1 MEATDK
7 SFAARYTKLIS
18 RHAGKILIASFLVFL
33 GSTWLSSK
41 LELRTAFSELLP
53 SNDPGVVTLNKTSER
68 MGDMTLL
75 LVGVHSPDKE
85 ANLRY
90 AEAISQKLQALPK
103 EMVSFATYHVKD
115 LKAFFEANRW
125 LYLSEPELVEIRDRL
140 KKEIAKRKNPM
151 FDPGVSEDD
160 ESVEDM
166 KTRYGKRDALGGRFP
181 GGIFSNTEGTYVWV
195 AALPPGGMF
204 GERAGE
210 KVFNLAQK
218 MIVDLDPKTFHP
230 QMTAH
235 VGGPVATLV
244 ANRHAVENDILTVTV
259 ICLFVIA
266 ISLLIYFRR
275 LRAIPLVGIPGIIG
289 TVMAFAVAELAFGY
303 VNSSTAFL
311 GSIILGNGINYGI
324 ILIARYEEIRADG
337 KGLEEGLQLALA
349 GVARGTGVAAICA
362 SAAYA
367 TLMLTSFRGFYQFG
381 VMAAFGVLFCWLA
394 TFVVLPSL
402 LFLMDRRKSAK
413 AFVPR
418 KPLQFTFLKPILSR
432 RPGTVTL
439 LAGFVTVVSLY
450 GLTHFLGAPF
460 EYDFRKLNAKIKT
473 SDEVNAYNKN
483 LDRLF
488 GRWPSPT
495 IILADQVEEVESI
508 RAALFRQD
516 KVGGR
521 PVVGQVLTVF
531 DILPGTPDLQARK
544 LAILRDIHKRM
555 NDPALDALKPDDR
568 EKLLAL
574 DPPADLKPLSPM
586 DLPVMARR
594 PFTEADGTVGRVVL
608 FYPID
613 EGLSVWNGR
622 DLLRIADVVQ
632 HLHLEKE
639 GKTIETSG
647 GAVVFAAMIRSVLRD
662 GPIATVAS
670 LLVVVLFIF
679 LIMRPRSAAVAAV
692 VTLLVGVVWMVGMA
706 GIAGVRITFLNFI
719 ALPIT
724 FGIGAEYALNLAVRY
739 REDKDMIKAVVS
751 TGGAVAI
758 CSWTTIV
765 GYGSL
770 LAASNKALIGFGA
783 MAILGEIFCLAS
795 AILALPAIILWRQKR
810 KASQR
815 PTP

>member
-1 MEATDK
+1 MEAPET
-7 SFAARYTKLIS
+7 SFVARYTRFIA
-18 RHAGKILIASFLVFL
+18 RHAGKILLATLLVFL
-33 GSTWLSSK
+33 GSTWLSTK
-41 LELRTAFSELLP
+41 LELRTDFSELLP
-53 SNDPGVVTLNKTSER
+53 SDDPGVVTLRKTAER

-75 LVGVHSPDKE
+75 LVGVHSPDRE

-90 AEAISQKLQALPK
+90 AEAISKKLQALPK
-103 EMVSFATYHVKD
+103 EMVAFATYHVKD
-115 LKAFFEANRW
+115 LRAFFEANRW
-125 LYLSEPELVEIRDRL
+125 LYLSETELTEIRDRL
-140 KKEIAKRKNPM
+140 KKEIVKHKNPM
-151 FDPGVSEDD
+151 FDLGVSGDD
-160 ESVEDM
+160 EESVEDM
-166 KTRYGKRDALGGRFP
+166 KARYAKRDVMGGRFP
-181 GGIFSNTEGTYVWV
+181 GGVFSNADGSYVWV

-210 KVFNLAQK
+210 KVFNLAKQ

-244 ANRHAVENDILTVTV
+244 ASRHAVENDILTVTI
-259 ICLFVIA
+259 ICLSVIA
-266 ISLLIYFRR
+266 LSLLIYFRR
-275 LRAIPLVGIPGIIG
+275 LRAIPLVGIPAVVG

-311 GSIILGNGINYGI
+311 GSIILGNGINYAI
-324 ILIARYEEIRADG
+324 ILIARYEEIRAEG
-337 KGLEEGLQLALA
+337 LGLEEGLGRAIQ
-349 GVARGTGVAAICA
+349 GVARGTGVAAVCT

-367 TLMLTSFRGFYQFG
+367 SLMLTSFRGFYQFG
-381 VMAAFGVLFCWLA
+381 VMAAFGVLFCWVA
-394 TFVVLPSL
+394 TFLMLPSL
-402 LFLMDRRKSAK
+402 LFLLDRRKSAK
-413 AFVPR
+413 AFVARP
-418 KPLQFTFLKPILSR
+418 PMQFTFLRPLLG
-432 RPGTVTL
+432 RPGTITV
-439 LAGFVTVVSLY
+439 LAGVLTVGSLY

-460 EYDFRKLNAKIKT
+460 EYDFRKLNAKLET
-473 SDEVNAYNKN
+473 TEEVKAYNQN

-495 IILADQVEEVESI
+495 IILADHVDEVESI
-508 RAALFRQD
+508 REALYRQD

-521 PVVGQVLTVF
+521 PVVGQVLTVY
-531 DILPGTPDLQARK
+531 DILPGTPAQQARK
-544 LAILRDIHKRM
+544 LAILQDIHRRIH
-555 NDPALDALKPDDR
+555 DPALEALKPEDR
-568 EKLLAL
+568 KKLLEL
-574 DPPADLKPLSPM
+574 DPPTTLKTLSPA
-586 DLPVMARR
+586 DLPVIARR

-632 HLHLEKE
+632 HLRLPKE
-639 GKTIETSG
+639 NKTIETSG
-647 GAVVFAAMIRSVLRD
+647 GAVVFASMIRSVLHD
-662 GPIATVAS
+662 GPIATTAS
-670 LLVVVLFIF
+670 LLVVVLFIL
-679 LIMRPRSAAVAAV
+679 LIMRPMNAAVAAIM
-692 VTLLVGVVWMVGMA
+692 TLLVGVVWMVGVA

-739 REDKDMIKAVVS
+739 RDDRDMIKAVVS

-770 LAASNKALIGFGA
+770 LAASNQALRGFGA
-783 MAILGEIFCLAS
+783 MAILGEVFCLAS
-795 AILALPAIILWRQKR
+795 AILALPAIILWRQGR
-810 KASQR
+810 RAAAA